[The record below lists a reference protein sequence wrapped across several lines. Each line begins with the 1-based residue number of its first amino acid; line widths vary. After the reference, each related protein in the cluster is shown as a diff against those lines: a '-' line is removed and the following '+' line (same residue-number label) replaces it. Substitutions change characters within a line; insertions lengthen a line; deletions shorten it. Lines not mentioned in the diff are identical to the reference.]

1 MLPVLEQFRW
11 LVELIKANADID
23 LKCNDGSNASATRF
37 SRRLATMA
45 SSPSNQKI
53 VADFHFARLD
63 ASGVS
68 CTERLVVDAKGHVN
82 WHRDEEIRVFRRSD
96 VVGVSYVTRW
106 ADPDDFRAFE
116 FGREGHGLFAFMEK
130 RLPVVLAVILALFN
144 VFSVAVV
151 IAFAFAW
158 TLWQVF
164 PGNHASYDMSAGPD
178 YRPLTLSAIQAF
190 CMLFL
195 SALVAYWLEVETAS
209 FLGWKPKVCRRVWL
223 VWSNRTV
230 LCCYFLWSFY
240 VFVACPVAYS
250 VTWKLDCTTDLCEA
264 GSTGVATCGV
274 NGCTCSSI
282 MDMSCTPAI
291 SKMGALCASVQQPL
305 CRHVNS
311 TGPVSG
317 AHIPMLMAAF
327 VMSGLGCLLGLL
339 WFVNMIFIYGSWT
352 LECGQARQLAQKQ
365 ARVHHH
371 RFAVSFRS
379 RATSGL
385 PVIITLSAKEDP
397 EEVIK
402 VLLPQVDLGD
412 PLFYGENDG
421 ASTDVPPAE
430 DDPEQTPVPANV
442 GSDRAKAAQDDRAV
456 QKMLKEELPG
466 SDPQSL
472 KEILRILSNEA
483 DVREADRFVLC
494 TLFK

>member
-1 MLPVLEQFRW
+1 
-11 LVELIKANADID
+11 
-23 LKCNDGSNASATRF
+23 
-37 SRRLATMA
+37 MA
-45 SSPSNQKI
+45 SSPSGQKI
-53 VADFHFARLD
+53 VADFHFARQD

-68 CTERLVVDAKGHVN
+68 CSERLVVDVRGHVN

-96 VVGVSYVTRW
+96 VVGVSYVTRL
-106 ADPDDFRAFE
+106 ADPDDFKAFE
-116 FGREGHGLFAFMEK
+116 FGREGRGLFAFMEK

-144 VFSVAVV
+144 VFTVAVV

-164 PGNHASYDMSAGPD
+164 PGNHAGYEMHAGPD

-190 CMLFL
+190 CMLGL

-240 VFVACPVAYS
+240 VFLACPIAYA

-339 WFVNMIFIYGSWT
+339 WVVNMIFIYGSWT

-379 RATSGL
+379 RSSSSGL
-385 PVIITLSAKEDP
+385 PVVITLSAKEDP

-402 VLLPQVDLGD
+402 VLLPEVDLGD

-430 DDPEQTPVPANV
+430 DDPDSPV
-442 GSDRAKAAQDDRAV
+442 
-456 QKMLKEELPG
+456 E
-466 SDPQSL
+466 PQW
-472 KEILRILSNEA
+472 
-483 DVREADRFVLC
+483 C
-494 TLFK
+494 